1 MEGKGRFTD
10 DILNGVWALCEESS
24 WCLPAHIGQKQGVP
38 DVSGPV
44 VDLFAAETAA
54 LLAFTDY
61 LFGSE
66 LARSSPLLEKRLRD
80 EVQFRVLQPFLEKD
94 DYGWMGLQGQ
104 TVNNWNPWIL
114 SNIFTSALLVDDTRD
129 RQIKTIAKALRCLD
143 SFTNGYPAD
152 GGCDEGPGYWG
163 RAGGSL
169 FDCLETLYSASD
181 GKINYYSDPLI
192 RKMGQFIYKAY
203 IHVPWYINFAD
214 APAQIRPDAYLVFN
228 YGRRIDDPVLSAFG
242 AQLYS
247 TQSLSV
253 SNHIQ
258 SPGRSLPQLFGLRK
272 ITDAEKS
279 WPYLR
284 DTWLP
289 DLQVVAARTLRRITL
304 RIISG
309 RQRRPQCG
317 KP

>member
-1 MEGKGRFTD
+1 MKF
-10 DILNGVWALCEESS
+10 
-24 WCLPAHIGQKQGVP
+24 K
-38 DVSGPV
+38 SG
-44 VDLFAAETAA
+44 
-54 LLAFTDY
+54 Y
-61 LFGSE
+61 
-66 LARSSPLLEKRLRD
+66 
-80 EVQFRVLQPFLEKD
+80 LQPFLEKD

-114 SNIFTSALLVDDTRD
+114 SNIFTSALLVADTRD

-181 GKINYYSDPLI
+181 GKINYYRDPLI

-214 APAQIRPDAYLVFN
+214 ASAQIRPDAYLVFN
-228 YGRRIDDPVLSAFG
+228 YGQRIDDPVLSAFG

-247 TQSLSV
+247 TQSLTV
-253 SNHIQ
+253 SSHIQ

-272 ITDAEKS
+272 IKDAAKS

-284 DTWLP
+284 DAWLP
-289 DLQVVAARTLRRITL
+289 DLQVVAARTLNGSPSGLFLAAKGGHNAESHNHNDVGNFIVYYDGQPV
-304 RIISG
+304 IIDAGVGAYTAKTFSA
-309 RQRRPQCG
+309 
-317 KP
+317 